1 MSKVGNCEK
10 CDFNLICS
18 LDLVSVSYF
27 LLAVK
32 FFFVKSRCKRSL
44 VYCLVTLR
52 FVDLELSAF
61 LVQNG
66 FRDRHKLANQSY
78 RITVYF
84 LVIFWTKK
92 PKFKDYAAEI
102 SLVAMVSF
110 LDNGNENRF
119 QPKCKIS
126 FR

>member
-52 FVDLELSAF
+52 FVDFEF
-61 LVQNG
+61 
-66 FRDRHKLANQSY
+66 KK
-78 RITVYF
+78 
-84 LVIFWTKK
+84 IFI
-92 PKFKDYAAEI
+92 Y
-102 SLVAMVSF
+102 
-110 LDNGNENRF
+110 
-119 QPKCKIS
+119 
-126 FR
+126 